1 MPPCDWGNLWFLH
14 LTDFLVLTNLD
25 YRQFTRAK
33 KLCIKNSEN
42 VESKMSALRLY
53 FPFTCFSSHMRST
66 QRLNLITLRHQKSQ
80 DRVHACVKLREFPQT
95 YARSQELL
103 NKTSG
108 TFQGKFKGSLWH
120 PHSANPAYYTAG
132 SAQDHLSVYF
142 LSWWVFSLRSPL
154 ARLQPLVVIKA
165 HNGVW
170 QRGTFEI
177 VISSS

>member
-1 MPPCDWGNLWFLH
+1 
-14 LTDFLVLTNLD
+14 
-25 YRQFTRAK
+25 
-33 KLCIKNSEN
+33 
-42 VESKMSALRLY
+42 MSALRLY

-120 PHSANPAYYTAG
+120 PHSANPR
-132 SAQDHLSVYF
+132 
-142 LSWWVFSLRSPL
+142 SLRSRFSTRPSL
-154 ARLQPLVVIKA
+154 CLFLILMSLLSALSFGA
-165 HNGVW
+165 FAASGGN
-170 QRGTFEI
+170 
-177 VISSS
+177 